1 MTRILLVDD
10 DGPFR
15 QMMHEMLERAGHEV
29 RDAAN
34 GKIAM
39 DLDRE
44 QPGDLILMD
53 LVMPEKEGLETI
65 GDLLRS
71 RPEAKII
78 AMSGG
83 NRVDC
88 DVFLDVALRLGAK
101 RALGKPFSRAEL
113 LSAIDQ
119 VMAGSAGA

>member
-1 MTRILLVDD
+1 
-10 DGPFR
+10 
-15 QMMHEMLERAGHEV
+15 V

-53 LVMPEKEGLETI
+53 LVMPEKEGWK
-65 GDLLRS
+65 RS
-71 RPEAKII
+71 VTCSGRAPRPR
-78 AMSGG
+78 SSPCRG